1 MIKELDTSSKKIG
14 DIIKIITGISAQT
27 NLLALNAAIEAA
39 SAGEAGRGFSVVADE
54 IRKLADESNAAASEI
69 SNLVKENQLK
79 TLSAVNSV
87 NEVEGK
93 VSTGVNKASEV
104 GESID
109 SIMENIKN
117 IVIQIEQ
124 IDRDNG

>member
-1 MIKELDTSSKKIG
+1 M
-14 DIIKIITGISAQT
+14 
-27 NLLALNAAIEAA
+27 
-39 SAGEAGRGFSVVADE
+39 
-54 IRKLADESNAAASEI
+54 
-69 SNLVKENQLK
+69 KENQLK

-87 NEVEGK
+87 SEVEGK